1 VSGESNYKRVLADM
15 RRPSE
20 TQLMAEMVEVQRE
33 TIDFQK
39 QTIASMEARIAAL
52 TEMNTMKDE
61 ALAKWDAFAERIIER
76 NKVGNDAA

>member
-1 VSGESNYKRVLADM
+1 MSGESNYKRVLADM

>member
-1 VSGESNYKRVLADM
+1 M